1 MLATVLVVLTL
12 QSTMMGEAFVPTGK
26 GLSKR
31 SFTTT
36 VTKPSLAFIDPAGT
50 KSQSQSAATPSSS
63 SSSSFSSSSLG
74 MGIVEEFIT
83 SSDAK
88 TRQSNNEAY
97 INELQKRVDKIN
109 ELEAEIEELSD
120 EELQAKT
127 QEFKTRLS
135 TGKKEDING
144 PILEEM
150 FAVVREAAW

>member
-1 MLATVLVVLTL
+1 MVATVLVVLTL
-12 QSTMMGEAFVPTGK
+12 QVTMMGKAFVPTGK
-26 GLSKR
+26 GLSKK

-36 VTKPSLAFIDPAGT
+36 TTTTVTTPSLAFIDPAAT
-50 KSQSQSAATPSSS
+50 ISQSAAATPSSS
-63 SSSSFSSSSLG
+63 TSSSLG

-83 SSDAK
+83 TTDAK

-127 QEFKTRLS
+127 QDFKTRLSS